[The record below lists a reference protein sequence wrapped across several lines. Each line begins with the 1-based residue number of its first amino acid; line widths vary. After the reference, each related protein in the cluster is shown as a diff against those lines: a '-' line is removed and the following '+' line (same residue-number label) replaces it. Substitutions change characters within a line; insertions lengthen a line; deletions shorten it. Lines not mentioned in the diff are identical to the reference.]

1 MKLFLDTGNITDI
14 EARFKLPLTD
24 SGIERFLTDWANA
37 KGATA

>member
-1 MKLFLDTGNITDI
+1 MRLFLDTGNIT
-14 EARFKLPLTD
+14 ATD